1 VINHYL
7 GKNRPKLQEK
17 LQQKSGL
24 IDGEL
29 PASRRFCCLAVRQK
43 SLFLQETSKDPGGL
57 IREETFAGLAR
68 LCMLLTQVIS
78 ASYDR

>member
-1 VINHYL
+1 MLV
-7 GKNRPKLQEK
+7 G
-17 LQQKSGL
+17 
-24 IDGEL
+24 
-29 PASRRFCCLAVRQK
+29 RF
-43 SLFLQETSKDPGGL
+43 SSPSKISFFAGDEQGPRGL